1 MPRLSRERLAQIAIT
16 IQFLALVRTAAE
28 FFRLRAAQ
36 GPAFTV
42 DMAAPFA
49 VGTLMAALGAW
60 AATTCYFFGK
70 YRSATVLVVATIVAM
85 LAYKLVVLP

>member
-1 MPRLSRERLAQIAIT
+1 MARVSRERLAQIAIT
-16 IQFLALVRTAAE
+16 VQFLALVRTGAE
-28 FFRLRAAQ
+28 FFRLRAAH

-49 VGTLMAALGAW
+49 VGTLIAAGGAW

-70 YRSATVLVVATIVAM
+70 YRTATLLVGATIIAM
-85 LAYKLVVLP
+85 LAYKFLALT

>member
-1 MPRLSRERLAQIAIT
+1 MARLSRERFAQIAIT
-16 IQFLALVRTAAE
+16 IQFLALVRTGAE
-28 FFRLRAAQ
+28 FFRLRAARDLT
-36 GPAFTV
+36 FTV

-70 YRSATVLVVATIVAM
+70 YRWATAIVAATLVAM
-85 LAYKLVVLP
+85 LAYKLVVLR